1 MVEVVLGLIEELDV
15 RFPKQSVLDAIGVV
29 YPQHWLQANVDNIFP
44 QHLRGFESLL
54 LHPMSMWSCSRWQI
68 SSNGAYYFLAWD
80 LDVQQGFFKLTMKSS
95 AAQAMAK
102 VVALASDKA
111 HPMVVNP
118 PTHLWLVIKPSQLL
132 SHTFPKYLEL
142 AEIVMTDIFGFV
154 EDEWC
159 FSLVYFL
166 KDKVHNHLNPHC
178 N

>member
-1 MVEVVLGLIEELDV
+1 M
-15 RFPKQSVLDAIGVV
+15 
-29 YPQHWLQANVDNIFP
+29 
-44 QHLRGFESLL
+44 
-54 LHPMSMWSCSRWQI
+54 
-68 SSNGAYYFLAWD
+68 
-80 LDVQQGFFKLTMKSS
+80 QQGFFKLTIKSS

-118 PTHLWLVIKPSQLL
+118 PTHLWLVINASQFL
-132 SHTFPKYLEL
+132 SHTFLKYLEL
-142 AEIVMTDIFGFV
+142 AEIVMTRISGFV
-154 EDEWC
+154 EDERC